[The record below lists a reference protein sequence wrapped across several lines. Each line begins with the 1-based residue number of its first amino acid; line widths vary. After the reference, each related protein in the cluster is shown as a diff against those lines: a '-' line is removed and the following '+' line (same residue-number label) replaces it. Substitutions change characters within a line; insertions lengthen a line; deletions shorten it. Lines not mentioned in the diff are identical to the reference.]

1 MTDAN
6 PQGSVPATGEL
17 ALHEAAGL
25 LEGLAEDRPTRRQP
39 TPEPDVAEVE
49 EEQDDAEEAD
59 TETDDTEADASDDA
73 DSDDEGSEET
83 ETEADD
89 EDAETVEVYRVKVNG
104 EDVEVTLDE
113 LLSGYSRESDYRRK
127 TTELAEQRRQF
138 QAEAQAIAAQRQQFA
153 EAFQRLEAEY
163 KAIQGPEPDWQRL
176 AQEDP
181 IGFTIQKHQWD
192 MQQQKLA
199 GLRQQAEQAMQ
210 QQAAHRQQE
219 YQQWLASENE
229 KLVKAIPAWSDPQK
243 GPQIKK
249 EIAEYAKGL
258 GLGSEQ
264 LANLDALSVLTLR
277 KAMAYDKLQANKPGV
292 MKKIVKAPKT
302 VKPGTAQPKAAA
314 SQKVRTAKAAL
325 AKSGRVEDAAR
336 LFLLGD

>member
-6 PQGSVPATGEL
+6 PEGSAPATGEL
-17 ALHEAAGL
+17 ALHQAASL
-25 LEGLAEDRPTRRQP
+25 LEGLAGPDRSQRQP
-39 TPEPDVAEVE
+39 EAKPDVAEVE
-49 EEQDDAEEAD
+49 EEQDDAEEVE
-59 TETDDTEADASDDA
+59 TEADDTEADASDDA
-73 DSDDEGSEET
+73 ETDDEGSEET
-83 ETEADD
+83 EADD
-89 EDAETVEVYRVKVNG
+89 DDGEETVEVYRVKVNG